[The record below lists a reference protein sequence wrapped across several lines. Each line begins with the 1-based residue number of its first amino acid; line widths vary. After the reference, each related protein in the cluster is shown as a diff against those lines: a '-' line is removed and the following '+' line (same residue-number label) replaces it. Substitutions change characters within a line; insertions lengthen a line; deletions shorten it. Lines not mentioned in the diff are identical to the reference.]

1 MKPKSAFLSLNFLVL
16 LVVHFR
22 LSNHLR
28 YHFGHK
34 IA

>member
-16 LVVHFR
+16 PVVLFR
-22 LSNHLR
+22 LTNNLR
-28 YHFGHK
+28 YRFGHK